1 MSVHVRITKEARDEA
16 RKLSKILGI
25 PMTNVVELAV
35 KAMGNAWKNHKTY
48 TPPKE
53 MPF

>member
-35 KAMGNAWKNHKTY
+35 KSLAFSWKNHKY